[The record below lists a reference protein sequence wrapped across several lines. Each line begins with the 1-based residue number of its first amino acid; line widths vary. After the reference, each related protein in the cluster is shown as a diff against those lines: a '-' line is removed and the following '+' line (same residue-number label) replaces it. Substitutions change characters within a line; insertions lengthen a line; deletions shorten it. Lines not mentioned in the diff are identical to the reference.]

1 MYQVPVSKSQGQRG
15 EGLTRHHTDAVD
27 SASASEDIEDA
38 QVGEFEHDEPE
49 GILEQVR
56 ASKSSALPAGLTS
69 SPMPGTSLA
78 PARMA
83 SWGTEQV
90 WGRFFNNVKGQLT
103 ALVAHCS
110 SQCHISI
117 HLYY

>member
-1 MYQVPVSKSQGQRG
+1 VYQVPAESQGQRG
-15 EGLTRHHTDAVD
+15 EGLTRHCTDAVD

-49 GILEQVR
+49 GILKRVR
-56 ASKSSALPAGLTS
+56 ASKSSAFPAGLTS

-78 PARMA
+78 PARHA
-83 SWGTEQV
+83 CWGTERV
-90 WGRFFNNVKGQLT
+90 WGHFFNDVKGQLT
-103 ALVAHCS
+103 ALVAHCG

-117 HLYY
+117 HFYY